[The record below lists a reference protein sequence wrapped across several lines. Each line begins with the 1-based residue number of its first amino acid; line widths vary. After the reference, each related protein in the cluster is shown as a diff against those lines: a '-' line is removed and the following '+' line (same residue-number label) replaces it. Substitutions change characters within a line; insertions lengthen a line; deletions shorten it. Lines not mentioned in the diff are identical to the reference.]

1 MLQESNVLI
10 LPEREN
16 ESLDNPDNENVDED
30 AGYPQSPDSDV
41 PESTFS
47 NPNRVRCSFLPTA
60 GRMNLM
66 LNYIL
71 IGRTS
76 TGKV

>member
-10 LPEREN
+10 IPEREN
-16 ESLDNPDNENVDED
+16 ESLDNPDNENGDED

-47 NPNRVRCSFLPTA
+47 NPNRVCYS
-60 GRMNLM
+60 
-66 LNYIL
+66 I
-71 IGRTS
+71 IKQS
-76 TGKV
+76 IGKVCKDVKIWKSV